1 MSEMMHDG
9 EIALRRLLRA
19 AADQVEP
26 ADGLDRIR
34 ERVRHR
40 RPRPLPI
47 AWALVAW
54 TRLSLRVPDGFWGAG
69 RKAAR
74 ELQAACERVLPAALR
89 SGPDRTG
96 RFKLSWLRPTLAM
109 GTAVFIVAA
118 VVYMAIKVPQSATTA
133 GNGSQSSIVGGASQH
148 PGSKNAGGQSETQ
161 SGRPTPSGSQHRTA
175 SGPNSST
182 CGSSKSTVPPT
193 ISKGPTSSPIPS
205 ISPSGPTPTV
215 TPTVTPTPTPT
226 PTDGSSTSPADTGS
240 SPSDGESAPSSDDP
254 GTSRTAG
261 HALASTASK
270 TTRKPSGISKQ
281 AHPSP
286 TPCPSPT
293 PRKGSGGGHSV
304 SPDAGGTLTVW
315 AALVPTEAKGRVY

>member
-1 MSEMMHDG
+1 MSEMMHEG
-9 EIALRRLLRA
+9 EMALRRMLRA

-40 RPRPLPI
+40 RPRPLLI
-47 AWALVAW
+47 AWAQVAG

-74 ELQAACERVLPAALR
+74 ELQAACERILPA
-89 SGPDRTG
+89 GWRTG
-96 RFKLSWLRPTLAM
+96 SDRIGRLRLSWLRPTLAM

-133 GNGSQSSIVGGASQH
+133 GNGSQSSIVGGASKH
-148 PGSKNAGGQSETQ
+148 PGSNTAPGQSETQ
-161 SGRPTPSGSQHRTA
+161 GGRPTPSGGQN
-175 SGPNSST
+175 SGTNGRNSST
-182 CGSSKSTVPPT
+182 CGSSKAAPPI
-193 ISKGPTSSPIPS
+193 ISQSPTSPMPS
-205 ISPSGPTPTV
+205 ISPASPTPTV

-226 PTDGSSTSPADTGS
+226 PTDGESTSPADSGS
-240 SPSDGESAPSSDDP
+240 SPSDGESAPSSGDQ
-254 GTSRTAG
+254 GASAG
-261 HALASTASK
+261 RVLASTLSK
-270 TTRKPSGISKQ
+270 TTHKPSGINKS

-293 PRKGSGGGHSV
+293 RKRGSGGGESV
-304 SPDAGGTLTVW
+304 SPDAIGTLTVW
-315 AALVPTEAKGRVY
+315 AGLIPTEATGRIY